1 MKLFFSSVQWALFI
15 LMSSVIVPITLSE
28 LYDFS
33 FEESIDFVQRTLFV
47 LGLAGLLHV
56 LFGHKLPIQEGP
68 TNLWWAIFIFF
79 ASTGTTLFSNYTETL
94 NVLQSGLLI
103 SGVVFLIFSLTKGL
117 RLIEKLMTPTIL
129 AVYLIL
135 LVVQLSGTFIKG
147 LMGITETSNSID
159 LLILL
164 LSIILIALNYYISTF
179 KYIKQYSV
187 LITIIVGW
195 TVFFVLGLT
204 TPMQSVD
211 TIFNIPTITSLTK
224 IDLYPSIIPL
234 IIGVTLLL
242 MMNMIVTIQVVQ
254 KVYDNHNQMYLQC
267 SQRNAG
273 IVSGINQILAGLF
286 STVGPVPISGT
297 ASFIESTKQ
306 FLRLPFIIGS
316 LLVVI
321 VSFFPV
327 FISFIVTIPPPVG
340 YAAIFPVFSIMLV
353 LAMDLLYAVAAR
365 ARMYKILSISLFT
378 GIGIMFVQIDSFINI
393 SPTIVPLASNGLVV
407 GTLLSFILEVSLR
420 K

>member
-33 FEESIDFVQRTLFV
+33 FEESIDFVHRTLFV

-147 LMGITETSNSID
+147 LMGITETCNSID

-340 YAAIFPVFSIMLV
+340 YAAIFPVFSNMLV

-378 GIGIMFVQIDSFINI
+378 VIGIMFVQIDSFINF
-393 SPTIVPLASNGLVV
+393 SPTIE
-407 GTLLSFILEVSLR
+407 I
-420 K
+420 